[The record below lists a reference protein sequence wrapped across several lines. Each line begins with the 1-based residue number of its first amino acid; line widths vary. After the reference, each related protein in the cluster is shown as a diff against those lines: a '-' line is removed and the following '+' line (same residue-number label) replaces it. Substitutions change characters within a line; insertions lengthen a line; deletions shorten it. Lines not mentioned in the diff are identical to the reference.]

1 MILFF
6 YTALKLTLPSPFG
19 VRSLMIL
26 FFYTA
31 LKQYVPINGGSSGLM
46 ILFFY
51 TALKRVKMDDVVRW
65 SLMIL
70 FFYTALK
77 HRGYNYLFCFNS
89 SAISTNGKIKMQR
102 IINICLPPILL
113 HCSQTVLLL
122 CVVTCLFDD
131 PFLLH
136 CSQTNQKGVANLK
149 PFDDPFLLHCSQTT
163 LFSSTSI
170 RKCPL

>member
-1 MILFF
+1 
-6 YTALKLTLPSPFG
+6 
-19 VRSLMIL
+19 
-26 FFYTA
+26 
-31 LKQYVPINGGSSGLM
+31 
-46 ILFFY
+46 
-51 TALKRVKMDDVVRW
+51 
-65 SLMIL
+65 MIL

-136 CSQTNQKGVANLK
+136 CSQTSRYISDKRSCLMILFFYTALK
-149 PFDDPFLLHCSQTT
+149 QVCCCCIVLHRLMI
-163 LFSSTSI
+163 LFFYTALK
-170 RKCPL
+170 RARLEECGNVV